1 MKHILYLASTILL
14 ISCSNTNSQIIENIN
29 ASQFETL
36 IKTQDGII
44 LDVRT
49 SQEFYSGHISEATN
63 LDYYKDDFEEKLNI
77 MRKDIP
83 IYVYCRS
90 GGRSKKAAGYM
101 KNLGFSK
108 VYNLI
113 GGIGAWDAEGHQSVS
128 SNRAE
133 KQIHPTY
140 TVSEINALVKT
151 HEFALI
157 NFSTDW
163 CVPCKKMKQIIK
175 EVQKIKPDLKII
187 LVDADVNKELAK
199 NYNINGVPVLI
210 ILKNNEELF
219 RHTGIISK
227 EELLNKLD

>member
-1 MKHILYLASTILL
+1 MKHILYLASAILL

-36 IKTQDGII
+36 IKKQDGII

-49 SQEFYSGHISEATN
+49 SEEFYSGHISDATN
-63 LDYYKDDFEEKLNI
+63 LDYYKNDFEEKLNI

-113 GGIGAWDAEGHQSVS
+113 GGIGAWAAEGHQSVS
-128 SNRAE
+128 SNIE
-133 KQIHPTY
+133 KKQIHPIY
-140 TVSEINALVKT
+140 TISEINYLVER
-151 HEFALI
+151 HQSVLI

-163 CVPCKKMKQIIK
+163 CIPCKKMKQIIT
-175 EVQKIKPDLKII
+175 EIEKIKPDLKII
-187 LVDADVNKELAK
+187 LVDADANKELTK
-199 NYNINGVPVLI
+199 SYNINGVPVLI
-210 ILKNNEELF
+210 ILKNSEEIF
-219 RHTGIISK
+219 RHTGIILK

>member
-1 MKHILYLASTILL
+1 MKHILYLASAILL
-14 ISCSNTNSQIIENIN
+14 ISCSNTNSQIIEDIN

-36 IKTQDGII
+36 IKKQDGII

-49 SQEFYSGHISEATN
+49 SEEFYSGHISDATN
-63 LDYYKDDFEEKLNI
+63 LDYYKNDFEEKLNI

-113 GGIGAWDAEGHQSVS
+113 GGIGAWAAEGHQSVS
-128 SNRAE
+128 SNIE
-133 KQIHPTY
+133 KKQIHPIY
-140 TVSEINALVKT
+140 TISEINYLVER
-151 HEFALI
+151 HQSVLI

-163 CVPCKKMKQIIK
+163 CIPCKKMKQIITEIK
-175 EVQKIKPDLKII
+175 KIKPDLKII
-187 LVDADVNKELAK
+187 LVDADANKELTK
-199 NYNINGVPVLI
+199 SYNINGVPVLI
-210 ILKNNEELF
+210 ILKNSEEIF

>member
-1 MKHILYLASTILL
+1 MKHILNLASAILL

-36 IKTQDGII
+36 IKNQDGII

-49 SQEFYSGHISEATN
+49 SEEFYSGHISDATN
-63 LDYYKDDFEEKLNI
+63 LDYYKNDFEEKLNI

-113 GGIGAWDAEGHQSVS
+113 GGIGAWAAEGHQSVS
-128 SNRAE
+128 SNIE
-133 KQIHPTY
+133 KKQIHPIY
-140 TVSEINALVKT
+140 TISEINYLVER
-151 HEFALI
+151 HQSVLI

-163 CVPCKKMKQIIK
+163 CIPCKKMKQIITEIK
-175 EVQKIKPDLKII
+175 KIKPDLKII
-187 LVDADVNKELAK
+187 LVDADANKELTK
-199 NYNINGVPVLI
+199 SYNINGVPVLI
-210 ILKNNEELF
+210 ILKNSEEIF